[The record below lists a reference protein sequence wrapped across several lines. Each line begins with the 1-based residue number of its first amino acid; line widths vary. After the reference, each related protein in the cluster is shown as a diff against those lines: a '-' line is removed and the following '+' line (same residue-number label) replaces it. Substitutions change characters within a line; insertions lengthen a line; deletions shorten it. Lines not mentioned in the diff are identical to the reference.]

1 MIGPSYSKSIAR
13 NIILP
18 SFRYYNKSYKLDI
31 CNNIMMFCANLEH
44 FYFKEILMILYVALN
59 YFTLLAF
66 AFSLLLFSNSLK

>member
-1 MIGPSYSKSIAR
+1 
-13 NIILP
+13 
-18 SFRYYNKSYKLDI
+18 
-31 CNNIMMFCANLEH
+31 MMFCANLEH